1 MKKSVITSTVIVCL
15 LLAGCDSFRFAPSEV
30 QKQNAWVHNRT
41 AAIAARAADDEI
53 TSEKLQKLTKLSEQQ
68 SRAFVAYHGLPKEFP
83 VAETA
88 EDVLGESN
96 IQLAQSALSD
106 SAGRPDTFEV
116 ADSVFELLIGIA
128 ALAGGVYGTRT
139 LRYLKEART
148 KSRALKEIIKGNE
161 LFKKQNPDQAKD
173 FKEAH
178 RNQSSDTKQIVT
190 SLKS

>member
-1 MKKSVITSTVIVCL
+1 MEKSVVALTAMVCL
-15 LLAGCDSFRFAPSEV
+15 LLVGCDSFRFAPSEF

-41 AAIAARAADDEI
+41 AGIAAQAAGDEAA
-53 TSEKLQKLTKLSEQQ
+53 SEKLQGLTKLSEQQ

-88 EDVLGESN
+88 EDVLAESN
-96 IQLAQSALSD
+96 IQLAQSAISD

-139 LRYLKEART
+139 IRFLKDARV
-148 KSRALKEIIKGNE
+148 KSRALKEIVEGNE
-161 LFKKQNPDQAKD
+161 LFKQRNPEQAKG
-173 FKEAH
+173 FKDAH
-178 RNQSSDTKQIVT
+178 RNQTAGTKQIVT
-190 SLKS
+190 SLKG

>member
-1 MKKSVITSTVIVCL
+1 MKKIVITSTAIVCL
-15 LLAGCDSFRFAPSEV
+15 FFVGCDSFRFAPSEV

-41 AAIAARAADDEI
+41 AGIAAQEASDEAA
-53 TSEKLQKLTKLSEQQ
+53 SEKLQSLTKLSEQQ

-88 EDVLGESN
+88 EDVLVQSST
-96 IQLAQSALSD
+96 QLALSALSD
-106 SAGRPDTFEV
+106 STERPDTFEV

-139 LRYLKEART
+139 LRFLKDARS
-148 KSRALKEIIKGNE
+148 KSKALKEVIEGNE
-161 LFKKQNPDQAKD
+161 LFKRRNPELATG

-178 RNQSSDTKQIVT
+178 RNQSTNTRQIVT
-190 SLKS
+190 SLKG

>member
-1 MKKSVITSTVIVCL
+1 MKNVTASLILGL
-15 LLAGCDSFRFAPSEV
+15 LFLVGCDSFRFAPSEV

-41 AAIAARAADDEI
+41 AGIAAQTADDEVA
-53 TSEKLQKLTKLSEQQ
+53 SEKLQSLTKLSEQQ

-88 EDVLGESN
+88 EDVLAESN
-96 IQLAQSALSD
+96 IQLAQSAISD
-106 SAGRPDTFEV
+106 SAERPDTFEV

-139 LRYLKEART
+139 FRFLTDARV
-148 KSRALKEIIKGNE
+148 KSKALKEIVEGNE
-161 LFKKQNPDQAKD
+161 LFKQRNPEQATG

-178 RNQSSDTKQIVT
+178 RNQSSGTKQVVT
-190 SLKS
+190 SLKG

>member
-1 MKKSVITSTVIVCL
+1 MKKSVVASTAIVCL

-41 AAIAARAADDEI
+41 AAIAAQEAGDEAA
-53 TSEKLQKLTKLSEQQ
+53 SEKLQSLTKLSEQQ

-88 EDVLGESN
+88 EDVLAESN
-96 IQLAQSALSD
+96 VQLAQSALSD
-106 SAGRPDTFEV
+106 SAERPDTFEV

-139 LRYLKEART
+139 IRFLKDART
-148 KSRALKEIIKGNE
+148 KSMALKEIIEGNE
-161 LFKKQNPDQAKD
+161 LFKQRNPDQAKD

-178 RNQSSDTKQIVT
+178 RNQSAGTKQIVT